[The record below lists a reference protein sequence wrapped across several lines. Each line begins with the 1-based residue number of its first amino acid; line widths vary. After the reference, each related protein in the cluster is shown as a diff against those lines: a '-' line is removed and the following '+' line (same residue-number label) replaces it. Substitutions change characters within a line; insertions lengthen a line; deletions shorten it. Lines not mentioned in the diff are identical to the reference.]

1 MGIRCQIT
9 LCKIKLLTIC
19 ESQGKIPGRILYTP
33 SLKLASSPRLRS
45 MRTFIRAF
53 FGEVSHS
60 TLLSFGIMRIK
71 GSCRPI
77 LDRYCRPI
85 YRSIYRSIYGQH
97 VGRLSIDISA
107 NTRLTLHYRWLHPCY
122 IRPILYRH
130 QLVSQ
135 T

>member
-9 LCKIKLLTIC
+9 LCKIELLTIC
-19 ESQGKIPGRILYTP
+19 ESQGKILGRILYTP
-33 SLKLASSPRLRS
+33 SLKLATSPRLRS

-53 FGEVSHS
+53 FGEVSQS

-71 GSCRPI
+71 GSRRPI

-85 YRSIYRSIYGQH
+85 YRSIYGRH
-97 VGRLSIDISA
+97 VGRLSFDISV
-107 NTRLTLHYRWLHPCY
+107 NTRLTLHYRWLHPYY

>member
-9 LCKIKLLTIC
+9 LCKIELLTIC

-33 SLKLASSPRLRS
+33 SLKLATSPRLRS

-53 FGEVSHS
+53 FGEVSQS
-60 TLLSFGIMRIK
+60 TLLSFGIMQ
-71 GSCRPI
+71 GSRRPI

-85 YRSIYRSIYGQH
+85 YRSIYGRH

-107 NTRLTLHYRWLHPCY
+107 NTRLTLHYRWLHPYY